1 MEAPH
6 TFTSR
11 GSPSAVRLPGM
22 LKRSAPVRVGAA
34 RTPPRSRRR
43 SKGLLELLESGA
55 VGPEVDLEPLLAIG
69 GPMRSQ
75 RVPLHNPAEKR
86 QHRPQVMT
94 ENSGFKAVHD
104 YKLDMEELA
113 RIPPSLNLKE
123 LKGWEAEQAKARR
136 SQRSTVKAAAAPT
149 VSARATSASGLSTSL
164 AATAAD
170 PLHAARPAREDART
184 YTELLDWYSMHEF
197 IIRKGKALRSTPE
210 FASFKRHYASSWGEI
225 EGLIEMLE
233 KMLQSYGVELVYVD
247 GRRLAQMASYQAPD
261 LISPTEMLE
270 CINNAEEVIP
280 LLMDA
285 SRPYRYGPTRH
296 HVAATK
302 IQATWRM
309 SRQRLAYIHLLI
321 GTRAAIAIQRQW
333 AMFRSHFMT
342 RRTIRSLHETRLT
355 QWQQTMKEFKAA
367 WPRIEESRRTIVHLP
382 SLSYPMYQ
390 AKKMPFFEARQ
401 LGQLTRLSMLADPR
415 VQLVFVVPVRPEAEI
430 QEYYMS
436 LLAENG
442 VPNVAGR
449 LTFVAPENT
458 QRLPAGM
465 SLTRLVLLSP
475 RLLKLLAAMCT
486 GKPAYI
492 IPGVVGVEE
501 LTLATQ
507 LNIPLLSSEPRLV
520 QAYGS
525 KSGCRRLLEAAD
537 ILTPPGVARLR
548 SRADLLN
555 ALTSLI
561 LHHRNVQRW
570 LIKLENEFGSQG
582 HAYLDV
588 NRLKSLQSGNSAPEL
603 VEGAPSAALSAAVL
617 RELEAH
623 AAKRIRLLHP
633 SSYSNWEAYLDMFD
647 SVGGCVQAVLGGPS
661 SAITVNLFVAPSGA
675 VRIESVVEPLLAPA
689 LTAMGSLFPYR
700 SSVPYGAVRGASLSL
715 GEAAYRKRIMGYL
728 SVDFIVTSEADAAG
742 DASSSPQPR
751 LWGVDV
757 DFGLTTQ
764 ASVHALACVFSGST
778 WNEKAGT
785 CVSRR
790 TGKPLMYVYSG
801 VLYNPYIS
809 SIRHSSFFSLCRHRK
824 LTYDC
829 TRQSG
834 IVFHFLNVLLCNC
847 LGVISAGAEE
857 ERVVQQIAE
866 FQALLNMEFPAE
878 GQHSADSNCVYFAS
892 LVRQLSQLLT

>member
-6 TFTSR
+6 TFSSHA
-11 GSPSAVRLPGM
+11 SPSSVRLPGL
-22 LKRSAPVRVGAA
+22 LKRGAPPRVAAA
-34 RTPPRSRRR
+34 RTAPGRRR
-43 SKGLLELLESGA
+43 SRGLLELLGSGA
-55 VGPEVDLEPLLAIG
+55 VGPEVDLEPLLTMD
-69 GPMRSQ
+69 GPMRSK
-75 RVPLHNPAEKR
+75 RVQLHKLTEKR

-94 ENSGFKAVHD
+94 ENSGFNAVRA
-104 YKLDMEELA
+104 YRLDIEEISK
-113 RIPPSLNLKE
+113 IPPSMNLKE
-123 LKGWEAEQAKARR
+123 LKGWEVAQAQTRTA
-136 SQRSTVKAAAAPT
+136 QRSAVNAAAAPA
-149 VSARATSASGLSTSL
+149 VNAPLTSAPGLSTSL
-164 AATAAD
+164 ATAVAD
-170 PLHAARPAREDART
+170 PLRGAGPAREDPRT
-184 YTELLDWYSMHEF
+184 YSELLDWYSMHEF
-197 IIRKGKALRSTPE
+197 IIRKGKALRTTPE
-210 FASFKRHYASSWGEI
+210 FASFKRHYASSWGEV

-233 KMLQSYGVELVYVD
+233 EMLRSYGVELVYVD
-247 GRRLAQMASYQAPD
+247 GKRLAQLASYQAPD
-261 LISPTEMLE
+261 LISATEMLE

-280 LLMDA
+280 LLMDT
-285 SRPYRYGPTRH
+285 SRPYRCGPKRH
-296 HVAATK
+296 QVAAIK

-309 SRQRLAYIHLLI
+309 YRQRIAYIHLLI

-333 AMFRSHFMT
+333 VMYLSHRMT

-355 QWQQTMKEFKAA
+355 QWQETMKEFKAA
-367 WPRIEESRRTIVHLP
+367 WPRIEESHRTIVHLP
-382 SLSYPMYQ
+382 SLSYPTYQ
-390 AKKMPFFEARQ
+390 AKKMPFYEARQ

-430 QEYYMS
+430 QEYYVS

-449 LTFVAPENT
+449 LTFVVPENT

-475 RLLKLLAAMCT
+475 RLLKLLSALCS

-492 IPGVVGVEE
+492 VPGVVGVEE

-507 LNIPLLSSEPRLV
+507 LNVPLLSSEPRLV

-537 ILTPPGVARLR
+537 VLTPPGVAQLR
-548 SRADLLN
+548 SRVDLLH

-561 LHHRNVQRW
+561 LGRRNVQRW

-588 NRLKSLQSGNSAPEL
+588 NRLKSLQASDSAPSS
-603 VEGAPSAALSAAVL
+603 VESTSPAALSVAVL
-617 RELEAH
+617 HELKVH
-623 AAKRIRLLHP
+623 GAKRMRLLHP
-633 SSYSNWEAYLDMFD
+633 SSYPNWEAYLDMFD
-647 SVGGCVQAVLGGPS
+647 SVGGCVEAVLHGPS
-661 SAITVNLFVAPSGA
+661 AAVTANLFVAPSGA

-700 SSVPYGAVRGASLSL
+700 SSIPYAAVRDASFSL
-715 GEAAYRKRIMGYL
+715 GQAAYRKRIMGYL
-728 SVDFIVTSEADAAG
+728 SVDFMVTSEVDAES
-742 DASSSPQPR
+742 DSSSSPQPR

-764 ASVHALACVFSGST
+764 ASVHALASVFSGST
-778 WNEKAGT
+778 WDEKLGS
-785 CVSRR
+785 CVNRR

-809 SIRHSSFFSLCRHRK
+809 SIRHSSFFSLCRNRK

-834 IVFHFLNVLLCNC
+834 IVFHFLNALLCNC
-847 LGVISAGAEE
+847 LGVLSVGSEE
-857 ERVVQQIAE
+857 ERVVLQIAE

-878 GQHSADSNCVYFAS
+878 GQHSADSNCVYFSS
-892 LVRQLSQLLT
+892 LVRQLSQLVT